1 MKRTGN
7 QKFEYFVKYT
17 QIYMGR
23 GKQERERER
32 GIEIEEKWLNVQISS
47 DSSL

>member
-32 GIEIEEKWLNVQISS
+32 ERDRREVVKCPNLE
-47 DSSL
+47 

>member
-23 GKQERERER
+23 GKQERERDRDRREVV
-32 GIEIEEKWLNVQISS
+32 KCPNLQ
-47 DSSL
+47 